1 MMSKKTNHLGAVLLF
16 LMVMLP
22 LKGNT
27 GELLFHKLDSL
38 TGFEVKARTAE
49 ITALDGCPVLKLDG
63 MIVVAE
69 QTFSDVRIEVEIL
82 VRESC
87 YPGIAFRIADDNNF
101 ELAYAVPHASNQPDA
116 IQYDPVFNRSNTW
129 QLYNGQPYQKAAAI
143 PTGKWFP
150 LRIAIKGRRAAV
162 WVEDQPPLIIEN
174 LAHPHTSGSIGLWT
188 YKPAFFRNLRISTP
202 GEISRGQG
210 KPAQAPLG
218 TITAWERQDGQILRC
233 EPNGI
238 LNLNRYMQPSRQ
250 GVKVSRSFQLSGPS
264 KVMIG
269 VGFSDELT
277 LFIDGKNIFQ
287 GSHLFKGFKD
297 IPSRGWVSPDHKKIE
312 LLLAAGTHTI
322 EAELKVTEPFGWG
335 LIITLNSQNLH
346 LRPLKNPNI

>member
-1 MMSKKTNHLGAVLLF
+1 
-16 LMVMLP
+16 MVMLP

-49 ITALDGCPVLKLDG
+49 ITALDGSSVLKLDG

-129 QLYNGQPYQKAAAI
+129 QLYNGQPYQRAAAI
-143 PTGKWFP
+143 PTGKWFT

-162 WVEDQPPLIIEN
+162 WVAGQPPLIIEN
-174 LAHPHTSGSIGLWT
+174 LAHLHTSGSVGLWT

-202 GEISRGQG
+202 GEIARGQG

-297 IPSRGWVSPDHKKIE
+297 IPSRGWVSADHQKIE
-312 LLLAAGTHTI
+312 LPLAAGTHKI

-335 LIITLNSQNLH
+335 LIITLNSPNLH
-346 LRPLKNPNI
+346 LHPLKNPNT